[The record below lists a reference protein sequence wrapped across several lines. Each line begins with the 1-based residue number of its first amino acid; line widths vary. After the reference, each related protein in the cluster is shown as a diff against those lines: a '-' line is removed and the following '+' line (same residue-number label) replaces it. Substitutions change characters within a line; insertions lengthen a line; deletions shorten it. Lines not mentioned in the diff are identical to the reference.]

1 MGGEKRGMTD
11 LIRVSDLKKYF
22 PVNQG
27 FFHSLLGEPAGF
39 VKAVDGISFEI
50 MEGEILG
57 LAGES
62 GCGKSTVGELLLR
75 LRVPMDGKI
84 SFNGHDIARLNE
96 AEIKDF
102 RRQSQIIFQ
111 DPYSSLNPRYTVF
124 QTVVEPLRN
133 YRKLT
138 KNQQVAEVCE
148 ALERA
153 ELKPAET
160 FIHKFPHQLS
170 GGQRQR
176 VAIARAIAIKPKF
189 IVADEP
195 VSMLDVSI
203 RAGILNLLK
212 KLNRE
217 MGLSILYITH
227 DLSTLQYVC
236 QRTGIMYLGRI
247 VEIGNTAPLLER
259 PLHPYSRALF
269 AAVPRLD
276 PDYIKP
282 KLNISGEIPSPINLP
297 RGCRFWP
304 RCLEV
309 QEICREQE
317 PELRETLTGRWVACH
332 MTGCE
337 KGA

>member
-1 MGGEKRGMTD
+1 MTD
-11 LIRVSDLKKYF
+11 LIKVSDLKKYF

-27 FFHSLLGEPAGF
+27 FFHSLLREPVGF

-50 MEGEILG
+50 MAGEIVG

-62 GCGKSTVGELLLR
+62 GCGKSTVGELLVR
-75 LRVPMDGKI
+75 LQAPTGGKI
-84 SFNGHDIARLNE
+84 DFEGQDIASLNE
-96 AEIKDF
+96 SEIRDF

-133 YRKLT
+133 YKSLT
-138 KNQQVAEVCE
+138 KDQQRAEVCE

-153 ELKPAET
+153 ELRPAGN

-176 VAIARAIAIKPKF
+176 VAIARAIVIKPKF

-236 QRTGIMYLGRI
+236 QRTGIMYLGKI
-247 VEIGNTAPLLER
+247 VEIGNTPELLER

-269 AAVPRLD
+269 RAVPRLD

-282 KLNISGEIPSPINLP
+282 RVNISGEIPSPINLP
-297 RGCRFWP
+297 QGCRFWP

-309 QEICREQE
+309 QALCREQE
-317 PELRETLTGRWVACH
+317 PRLRQAGPGRWVACH
-332 MTGCE
+332 WSGGE
-337 KGA
+337 KGT

>member
-1 MGGEKRGMTD
+1 MTD
-11 LIRVSDLKKYF
+11 LIKVSDLKKYF

-27 FFHSLLGEPAGF
+27 FFHSLLREPVGF

-50 MEGEILG
+50 MAGEIVG

-62 GCGKSTVGELLLR
+62 GCGKSTVGELLVR
-75 LRVPMDGKI
+75 LQAPTGGKI
-84 SFNGHDIARLNE
+84 DFEGQDIASLNE
-96 AEIKDF
+96 SEIRDF

-133 YRKLT
+133 YKSVT
-138 KNQQVAEVCE
+138 KGQQRGEVCE

-153 ELKPAET
+153 ELRPAGN
-160 FIHKFPHQLS
+160 FAHKFPHQLS

-176 VAIARAIAIKPKF
+176 VAIARAIVIKPKF

-236 QRTGIMYLGRI
+236 QRTGIMYLGKI
-247 VEIGNTAPLLER
+247 VEIGNTPELLER

-269 AAVPRLD
+269 MAVPRLD

-282 KLNISGEIPSPINLP
+282 RVNISGEVPFSDQPSAGMPVLAP
-297 RGCRFWP
+297 LFGGPGPLQRTGTP
-304 RCLEV
+304 AA
-309 QEICREQE
+309 
-317 PELRETLTGRWVACH
+317 TGRSGSMGRVPFVRW
-332 MTGCE
+332 
-337 KGA
+337 

>member
-1 MGGEKRGMTD
+1 MTH
-11 LIRVSDLKKYF
+11 LIRVTDLKKWF

-27 FFHSLLGEPAGF
+27 FFHSLLREPVGF
-39 VKAVDGISFEI
+39 VKAVDGVSFEI

-62 GCGKSTVGELLLR
+62 GCGKSTVGELLVR
-75 LRVPMDGKI
+75 LQAPTGGKAD
-84 SFNGHDIARLNE
+84 FRGQNIATLDE
-96 AEIKDF
+96 SEIKGF
-102 RRQSQIIFQ
+102 RRQCQIIFQ

-133 YRKLT
+133 YVRET
-138 KNQQVAEVCE
+138 KNQLMVEVCK

-153 ELKPAET
+153 ELKPAEN
-160 FIHKFPHQLS
+160 FVHKFPHQLS

-176 VAIARAIAIKPKF
+176 VAIARAIVIKPKF

-236 QRTGIMYLGRI
+236 QRSAIMYLGKI
-247 VEIGNTAPLLER
+247 VEIGNTTELLR
-259 PLHPYSRALF
+259 KPLHPYSRALF
-269 AAVPRLD
+269 TAVPRLD

-282 KLNISGEIPSPINLP
+282 KVNITGEIPSPVNLP
-297 RGCRFWP
+297 QGCRFWP
-304 RCLEV
+304 RCPEV
-309 QEICREQE
+309 QEICKKTE
-317 PELRETLTGRWVACH
+317 PELCWLTNDRMLACH
-332 MTGCE
+332 TRDRR
-337 KGA
+337 KAI

>member
-1 MGGEKRGMTD
+1 MTS
-11 LIRVSDLKKYF
+11 LIGVHDLKKYF

-27 FFHSLLGEPAGF
+27 FFHSLLREPVGF
-39 VKAVDGISFEI
+39 VKAVDGVSFDI
-50 MEGEILG
+50 MGGEILG

-62 GCGKSTVGELLLR
+62 GYGKSTVGELLVR
-75 LRVPMDGKI
+75 LQAPTGGKI
-84 SFNGHDIARLNE
+84 DFGGQNIANLGE
-96 AEIKDF
+96 SEIKGF
-102 RRQSQIIFQ
+102 RKQCQIIFQ

-133 YRKLT
+133 YGSLT
-138 KNQQVAEVCE
+138 KRKQMAEVCE

-153 ELKPAET
+153 ELRPAEG
-160 FIHKFPHQLS
+160 FVHKFPHQLS

-176 VAIARAIAIKPKF
+176 VAIARAIVIKPKF

-212 KLNRE
+212 KLNKE

-236 QRTGIMYLGRI
+236 HRTGIMYLGRI
-247 VEIGNTAPLLER
+247 VEIGNTTEILKR

-269 AAVPRLD
+269 TAVPRLD
-276 PDYIKP
+276 PDYVKP
-282 KLNISGEIPSPINLP
+282 KLDITGEVPSPINLP

-309 QEICREQE
+309 QALCKEEE
-317 PELRETLTGRWVACH
+317 PWQRQAGPDRWVACH
-332 MTGCE
+332 LTGAIGE
-337 KGA
+337 SGQ